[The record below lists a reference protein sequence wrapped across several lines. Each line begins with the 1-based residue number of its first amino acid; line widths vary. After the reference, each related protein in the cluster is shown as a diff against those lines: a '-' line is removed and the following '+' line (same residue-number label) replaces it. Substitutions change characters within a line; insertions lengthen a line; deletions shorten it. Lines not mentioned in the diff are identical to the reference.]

1 MLVLAVI
8 FSFALSL
15 SLHEL
20 ITAFDDRC
28 LLHAKLEFEKQA
40 SADSLSSA
48 ALMSAETGAKYV
60 AKISDFF
67 NSSYAEYLEA
77 DAEKDYPVEQLQALQ
92 NCKKKIFK
100 SFKKKIIETFLPD
113 EINDRK
119 TVWGKKST
127 CDFGVYIP
135 ISQSLFGIIMAV
147 MFVICGKGGKSD
159 SNSFLPQPWRIVT
172 PAIVFFVIMTSLSIA
187 NLAII
192 QGGMNDF
199 CESFNKI
206 LPDVGCTV
214 AMNRYMDA
222 RIEDIKLTPGM
233 YYKLVTSFNYT
244 TFGCWLLSLLVLVA
258 RIVFVVDFQ
267 LVKVSVKTIEFER
280 AEEESKF
287 KVSDA
292 EDETGRRLTTTK
304 C

>member
-1 MLVLAVI
+1 MPRKI
-8 FSFALSL
+8 IPWSSFKRFR
-15 SLHEL
+15 
-20 ITAFDDRC
+20 IVR
-28 LLHAKLEFEKQA
+28 
-40 SADSLSSA
+40 
-48 ALMSAETGAKYV
+48 
-60 AKISDFF
+60 
-67 NSSYAEYLEA
+67 
-77 DAEKDYPVEQLQALQ
+77 
-92 NCKKKIFK
+92 KKIFK